1 MPSQSSDTW
10 GMIEP
15 LLGPSGGGITT
26 PHIEGVLLLA
36 SSGSMDLAR
45 ASQIATRA
53 VDLLRDLL
61 QEVMDETDAQT

>member
-1 MPSQSSDTW
+1 MPAQSGDTW

-15 LLGPSGGGITT
+15 LLGPPHDGITT
-26 PHIEGVLLLA
+26 PPIEGALLLA